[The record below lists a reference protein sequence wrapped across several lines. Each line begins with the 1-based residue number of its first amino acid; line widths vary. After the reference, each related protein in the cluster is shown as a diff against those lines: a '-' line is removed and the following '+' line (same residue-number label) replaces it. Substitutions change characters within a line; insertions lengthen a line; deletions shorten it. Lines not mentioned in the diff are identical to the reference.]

1 MNVILYTSIPTA
13 AAEDA
18 VVGNQ
23 PNPAEDKIGF
33 VDYNDV
39 DRVDNRRSYLLEIS
53 QL

>member
-1 MNVILYTSIPTA
+1 MNVRRSEETWNIIQCTSIPTK

-33 VDYNDV
+33 VEYCDV
-39 DRVDNRRSYLLEIS
+39 D
-53 QL
+53 